1 MAVLMKG
8 AKDMEKS
15 FSLVTDKNNKIE
27 AFICSNDSKS
37 AYEILAIYKE
47 KRKDVT
53 VHHSIVNEKMLD
65 FMKKFIALNEK
76 YLKNC

>member
-37 AYEILAIYKE
+37 ADEILAIYKE

>member
-1 MAVLMKG
+1 MKG
-8 AKDMEKS
+8 AKGMEKS

-37 AYEILAIYKE
+37 ADEILAIYKE
-47 KRKDVT
+47 KRKDIT

>member
-8 AKDMEKS
+8 AKGMEKS

-37 AYEILAIYKE
+37 AGEILAIYKE

>member
-1 MAVLMKG
+1 MAALMKG
-8 AKDMEKS
+8 AKGMEKS

-27 AFICSNDSKS
+27 AFIFSSDSKS
-37 AYEILAIYKE
+37 AGEILAIYKE

-65 FMKKFIALNEK
+65 FMKKFITLNEK

>member
-1 MAVLMKG
+1 MKG
-8 AKDMEKS
+8 AKGMEKS

-27 AFICSNDSKS
+27 AFIFSNDSKS
-37 AYEILAIYKE
+37 AGEILAIYKE

-53 VHHSIVNEKMLD
+53 VHHSIVNEKMLN

>member
-8 AKDMEKS
+8 AKGMEKS

-37 AYEILAIYKE
+37 AGEILAIYKE

-76 YLKNC
+76 YLRNC

>member
-8 AKDMEKS
+8 AKGMEKS

-37 AYEILAIYKE
+37 ADEILAIYKE
-47 KRKDVT
+47 KRKDIT
-53 VHHSIVNEKMLD
+53 VHHSIVNEKMLN
-65 FMKKFIALNEK
+65 FMKKFITLNEK
-76 YLKNC
+76 YLKNY

>member
-8 AKDMEKS
+8 AKGMEKS
-15 FSLVTDKNNKIE
+15 FSLVIDKNNKIE

-37 AYEILAIYKE
+37 AGEILAIYKE

>member
-1 MAVLMKG
+1 MKG

-27 AFICSNDSKS
+27 AFICSNDSES
-37 AYEILAIYKE
+37 AGEILAIYKE

-76 YLKNC
+76 YLRNC

>member
-1 MAVLMKG
+1 MAALMKG
-8 AKDMEKS
+8 AKGMEKS

-37 AYEILAIYKE
+37 ADEILAIYKE
-47 KRKDVT
+47 KRKDIT

>member
-37 AYEILAIYKE
+37 AGEILAIYKE